1 MMSYVSATNLKDRD
15 IDVLVTVFPPPH
27 PPPPPP
33 LILVVKSV
41 VKIQASQAAILA

>member
-15 IDVLVTVFPPPH
+15 IDVLVTVFPPP
-27 PPPPPP
+27 
-33 LILVVKSV
+33 LLLVVKSV